1 MRNNLYAA
9 ALILSIIVM
18 IFWAFVSGVL
28 ERFST
33 IDANCQ
39 VNGLGVITIQHQY
52 TNTNQSTN
60 LVVGDRDVS
69 VSSAAKTG
77 DILKLKGTMLD
88 LKLNLDKHTTFVILK
103 NKSYSGKC
111 TVQIFSM

>member
-1 MRNNLYAA
+1 MRNKLYSA
-9 ALILSIIVM
+9 ALVLSIIVM

-39 VNGLGVITIQHQY
+39 INGLGDITVQHQY

-60 LVVGDRDVS
+60 LVVGNRDVH
-69 VSSAAKTG
+69 VSSAEKTG
-77 DILKLKGTMLD
+77 DILKLEGTMLD
-88 LKLNLDKHTTFVILK
+88 LKLHLGKHTVFVILN